1 MTEEMSGHGGAEE
14 MEPEEIAVE
23 LDFSGRSV
31 GVELE
36 IPEEA
41 IREPFDPEK
50 IDVTTRNPTV
60 DLLLSRVRR
69 DVLDLQPEFQRLAGI
84 WTPQAQ
90 SRLIE
95 SMLLRIPLP
104 TFYAAESVE
113 SAERWVIVD
122 GIQRLTTIARFVA
135 A

>member
-1 MTEEMSGHGGAEE
+1 MTEEMSGHGGT
-14 MEPEEIAVE
+14 EEIAVE

-36 IPEEA
+36 IPEQA